1 MQNRNAYIGKN
12 VETLFKNSI
21 KDQTDL
27 IKQIKNTK
35 ADPTHPDNNI
45 QLKLKVNKFILKMAK
60 LKISQYSI

>member
-27 IKQIKNTK
+27 IKQIKK
-35 ADPTHPDNNI
+35 
-45 QLKLKVNKFILKMAK
+45 
-60 LKISQYSI
+60 Y